1 MIPKNPKIS
10 HLSNAPFLTSDKFN
24 SIWSISLLYMYIYIE
39 RKKYLNWAQEN
50 PIKDI
55 VQIVMHQKVR
65 ETNSYFPNQEDT

>member
-1 MIPKNPKIS
+1 MLPFWQVTSLI
-10 HLSNAPFLTSDKFN
+10 LSGVYHQIDWF
-24 SIWSISLLYMYIYIE
+24 SLLYMYIYIE